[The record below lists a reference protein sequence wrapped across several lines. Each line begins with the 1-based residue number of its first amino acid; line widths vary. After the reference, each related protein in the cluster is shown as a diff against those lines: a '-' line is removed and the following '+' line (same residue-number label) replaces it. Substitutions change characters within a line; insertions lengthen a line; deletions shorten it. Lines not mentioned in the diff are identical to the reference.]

1 MFTEENIPKPEN
13 KVYFFVDDVL
23 SQNAET
29 VVKLEKVIYQY
40 KQLDS
45 RQALVPNPH
54 PGPAPTKSQ

>member
-29 VVKLEKVIYQY
+29 VVKL
-40 KQLDS
+40 
-45 RQALVPNPH
+45 
-54 PGPAPTKSQ
+54 